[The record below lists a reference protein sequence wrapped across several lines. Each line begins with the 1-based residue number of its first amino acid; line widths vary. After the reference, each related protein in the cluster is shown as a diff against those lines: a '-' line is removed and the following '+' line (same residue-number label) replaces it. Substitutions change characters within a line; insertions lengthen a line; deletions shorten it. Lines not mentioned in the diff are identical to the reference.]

1 MAYIG
6 IFYVYKI
13 NQGEKYMSKN
23 NRKVNKILSKIRRL
37 SPENCETL
45 NEYMEYEKFENEIE
59 KVILKRNPIKNRK
72 EMENKLIDFCRSEI
86 NVHDTTVEE
95 ILLALKDW
103 YNGELRNE
111 GNGWNTNSL
120 AVSVL
125 CSSVAVI
132 VSVLV
137 AIQQPVWEIALY
149 VLILPFLAL
158 YCNHISAKIL
168 NTGKRGNYGYI
179 LSFLESYLNNKE
191 YLKRIE
197 REVEQKDKGNQE

>member
-1 MAYIG
+1 
-6 IFYVYKI
+6 
-13 NQGEKYMSKN
+13 MSRN
-23 NRKVNKILSKIRRL
+23 NHIVNKILSKIKKL
-37 SPENCETL
+37 SPEERKTL
-45 NEYMEYEKFENEIE
+45 NEYMEYEKFENEME

-86 NVHDTTVEE
+86 NVHETSVEE

-103 YNGELRNE
+103 YNGEMRNE
-111 GNGWNTNSL
+111 GNGWNAITL

-132 VSVLV
+132 VSVF
-137 AIQQPVWEIALY
+137 AATQQPAWKIVAGLYGAL
-149 VLILPFLAL
+149 LLSLAL
-158 YCNHISAKIL
+158 YCTYISFKIL

-179 LSFLESYLNNKE
+179 LSFLDSYLNNKE

>member
-1 MAYIG
+1 
-6 IFYVYKI
+6 
-13 NQGEKYMSKN
+13 MSKN